1 MCDNFP
7 YQYVNSS
14 LGAPGILIRD
24 AALHPSQEAEHNPKL
39 LVEKECY
46 RGL

>member
-24 AALHPSQEAEHNPKL
+24 AALHPSQEAEHTNYKVWL
-39 LVEKECY
+39 
-46 RGL
+46 GL